1 MILDNRASIDLT
13 SQLHNRPFLC
23 YYYYYYCYYYYY
35 YCFISENKH
44 LKNTCEGVQFWLKE
58 FNEKDAACAEIVR
71 EFFVWPVKHSMK

>member
-1 MILDNRASIDLT
+1 MILDNRAWIDLT
-13 SQLHNRPFLC
+13 YQLHNRS
-23 YYYYYYCYYYYY
+23 YYYYYYYYY
-35 YCFISENKH
+35 YCFILENKH